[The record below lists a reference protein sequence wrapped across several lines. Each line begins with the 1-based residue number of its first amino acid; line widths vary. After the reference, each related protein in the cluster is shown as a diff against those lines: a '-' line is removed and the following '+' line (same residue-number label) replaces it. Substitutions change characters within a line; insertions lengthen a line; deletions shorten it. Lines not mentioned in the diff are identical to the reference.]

1 MWLLNLN
8 TLPTANLKQRRE
20 SIKASIYSIC
30 NLQEIEMKVKIFIIS
45 FLLVLGIGLTS
56 SCSGAKV
63 ESTADWNTYKNEK
76 YGYSFKYPTDCFYGR
91 MPSDCKEK
99 PPEERRAECL
109 CFLDS
114 ENPDNVFMQAFLKD
128 GDQLSLAA
136 FTVDHHESSF
146 FNPPQGTELISW
158 IKVNLSEMF
167 EEIPDEPNMD
177 ISGIPAV
184 RILSPQSPMAPSYV
198 DIYYLKNAILIR
210 INMLD
215 VNNEVNKELYDQIL
229 STFSLEE

>member
-1 MWLLNLN
+1 LWLLYLN

-76 YGYSFKYPTDCFYGR
+76 YGYSFKYPKECFYGP

-114 ENPDNVFMQAFLKD
+114 ENPDNVFLQAFLGD
-128 GDQLSLAA
+128 GEKPSLAS
-136 FTVDHHESSF
+136 FTVSHHDSGV
-146 FNPPQGTELISW
+146 FNPPPSTDLASLINENFSG
-158 IKVNLSEMF
+158 KLED
-167 EEIPDEPNMD
+167 IPEKPNME
-177 ISGIPAV
+177 IGGVPAV
-184 RILSPQSPMAPSYV
+184 RIYSHSPMAPSYEDIWFFQNDILFLINILDV
-198 DIYYLKNAILIR
+198 DIE
-210 INMLD
+210 
-215 VNNEVNKELYDQIL
+215 NNRALYDQIL
-229 STFSLEE
+229 STFRLE